1 LSIAQ
6 RVLPEDNLEVP
17 EKIQITIEV
26 PLGYAQRDQLLDY
39 IKSKFPEAEISIVHG
54 EVDGPA
60 VAEALVQR
68 DPTAESAEQAWED
81 PGEDSE
87 SMLVKATDALAEFTK

>member
-6 RVLPEDNLEVP
+6 SALPQDNFEVP

-26 PLGYAQRDQLLDY
+26 PFGYAQRDQLLDY
-39 IKSKFPEAEISIVHG
+39 MKSKFSEAEIDIRHG
-54 EVDGPA
+54 EVDKPT
-60 VAEALVQR
+60 VTEALVQR
-68 DPTAESAEQAWED
+68 DPTAESAEHAVED

-87 SMLVKATDALAEFTK
+87 SMLVKATDALTEFTK